1 MEQDLSALC
10 KTAGART
17 ALEDLGFEKQAIFA
31 TLAKPLGWL
40 GQKAVGAVAKRGMPR
55 LARGMETV
63 GKGMGTDAM
72 MFGTLGGGLSAA
84 TAPEGERGKAFARG
98 FLGGA
103 AGGAAWAGG
112 QNIARAGAKGLLGL
126 GGKGA
131 HKTLGEAGTAR
142 WDALREAGKSH
153 HWLGL
158 GSKKPAVPSESWNPF
173 TRWKGTLSGGGPAGE
188 RLSRFGKR
196 IGTGA
201 PLLAGGLGASM
212 MVPNEIDL
220 GGALASKQQNQLP
233 FQQDPRTY
241 GGPLI
246 ATHGRRLYYQ

>member
-1 MEQDLSALC
+1 LDQDLSALC
-10 KTAGART
+10 KTAGAST
-17 ALEDLGFEKQAIFA
+17 ALEDLGFEKEAIFA

-55 LARGMETV
+55 VAKGMETL

-112 QNIARAGAKGLLGL
+112 QNIARAGM
-126 GGKGA
+126 KGA
-131 HKTLGEAGTAR
+131 LGKITGDPGKWQAI
-142 WDALREAGKSH
+142 REAGKSH
-153 HWLGL
+153 RMLGL
-158 GSKKPAVPSESWNPF
+158 GAPKGGKWYQPF
-173 TRWKGTLSGGGPAGE
+173 RGGGTAGE

-196 IGTGA
+196 VGTGA
-201 PLLAGGLGASM
+201 PMLAGGLGASM
-212 MVPNEIDL
+212 MVPHEIDV
-220 GGALASKQQNQLP
+220 GGALASKPQYPLP
-233 FQQDPRTY
+233 FRQRAVQST
-241 GGPLI
+241 GPMVLNEN
-246 ATHGRRLYYQ
+246 LYR